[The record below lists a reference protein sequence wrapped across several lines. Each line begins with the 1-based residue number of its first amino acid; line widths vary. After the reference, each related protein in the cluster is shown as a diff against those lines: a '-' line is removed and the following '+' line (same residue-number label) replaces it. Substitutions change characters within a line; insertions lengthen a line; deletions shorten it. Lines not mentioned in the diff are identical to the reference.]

1 MALTYHIAVVH
12 WSNFVVALTFKN
24 WFIDSRSLILLSGHD
39 GSLVGGSCV
48 IRSCN
53 VVDVMGWVASAS
65 VLLPRPRPPPPP
77 CFCVHSLDNLVE
89 WPSWFVGWFVVRSYM
104 M

>member
-1 MALTYHIAVVH
+1 MALTYHIVVVHLSNFAVV
-12 WSNFVVALTFKN
+12 FTFKN
-24 WFIDSRSLILLSGHD
+24 LLIESHSLILLSGHD

-89 WPSWFVGWFVVRSYM
+89 WPSWFVGWFVVRM
-104 M
+104 